1 MVGHL
6 ISMMPRCLGSR
17 CRGDTLAGVLGC
29 ARRDLRRTNQK
40 DYLLRTDCA
49 VAPGVVM
56 ILVGTERV

>member
-1 MVGHL
+1 M
-6 ISMMPRCLGSR
+6 
-17 CRGDTLAGVLGC
+17 LGC
-29 ARRDLRRTNQK
+29 VRRGLQRTNQK